1 MSAKK
6 VGFVGLGVMGLPMAR
21 NVIRGGHAVTGY
33 DLNPQVLGEL
43 AAADGRVVDS
53 AAAAAHGS
61 DVAITMVPNP
71 EDVEAA
77 LLGPDG
83 MADGMEDGAV
93 VVVMSTIDPPSSVRV
108 HDRLQ
113 ERGIRMIEAPVT
125 RSSQHAI
132 DGELGILVG
141 GAADDLEAARPVLEC
156 MGTDITHCGPI
167 GTGSAMKLV
176 NNMLAMTIQTVTGE
190 ALAYGLKAGLS
201 LETLHEVLGG
211 TAASNLALHGPMKK
225 VAKRFFEPGFMVRLG
240 QKDLRLAVKYAS
252 ELGVMTH
259 LGSVTHQMLVQANA
273 RGYGA
278 EDTSAVA
285 KLYEETAGVEIRE
298 GA

>member
-1 MSAKK
+1 MSAKT

-21 NVIRGGHAVTGY
+21 NVIRGGHAVVGF
-33 DLNPQVLGEL
+33 DLNPVVLEEL

-53 AAAAAHGS
+53 AAAAARGS

-83 MADGMEDGAV
+83 VADGIEGDAV
-93 VVVMSTIDPPSSVRV
+93 VVVMSTVDPPSAIRV

-113 ERGIRMIEAPVT
+113 ERDIRMIEAPVT

-141 GAADDLEAARPVLEC
+141 GEAEDLEAARPVLEC

-211 TAASNLALHGPMKK
+211 TAASNPALHGPMKK

-252 ELGVMTH
+252 ELGAMTH
-259 LGSVTHQMLVQANA
+259 LGSVTHQMLAQANA

-285 KLYEETAGVEIRE
+285 KLYEEAAGVQIRD
-298 GA
+298 GS

>member
-1 MSAKK
+1 MSAKT

-21 NVIRGGHAVTGY
+21 NVIRGGHAVVGY
-33 DLNPQVLGEL
+33 DLNPRVLEEL

-53 AAAAAHGS
+53 AAAAARGS
-61 DVAITMVPNP
+61 DLVITMVPNP

-77 LLGPDG
+77 VLGVDG
-83 MADGMEDGAV
+83 IADGIEDGAV

-141 GAADDLEAARPVLEC
+141 GEAEDLEAARPVLEC

-176 NNMLAMTIQTVTGE
+176 NNMLAMTIQTVTAE

-211 TAASNLALHGPMKK
+211 TAASNPALHGPMKK
-225 VAKRFFEPGFMVRLG
+225 VAKRYFEPGFMVRLG

-252 ELGVMTH
+252 ELGAMTH
-259 LGSVTHQMLVQANA
+259 LGSVTHQMLAQANA

-285 KLYEETAGVEIRE
+285 KLYEEAAGVEIRE